1 MLSNR
6 DSSREDARFR
16 LLKVLETNPDMSQRE
31 LAAKLH
37 VSLGSLHYMLRGL
50 SEKGLVK
57 IGNFAASSDKR
68 RYIYVLTP
76 KGIATKVQL
85 TKRYLDRRKR
95 EYDAL
100 KSEIESL
107 EAELTTGA
115 PTSRQIRR

>member
-1 MLSNR
+1 MPSNR
-6 DSSREDARFR
+6 DTAREDARYR
-16 LLKVLETNPDMSQRE
+16 LLKLLEENPELSQRE
-31 LAAKLH
+31 LAAQVH

-57 IGNFAASSDKR
+57 IGNFASAPDKR

-100 KSEIESL
+100 RSEIEGL
-107 EAELTTGA
+107 EQELTAGNDA
-115 PTSRQIRR
+115 QQQG